1 MGPCPSKMMRRD
13 FSTYTGTKVP
23 DEIKTLAISHEP
35 INIFRLLGFSN
46 ENVSAEE
53 FKTRVQERLKLL
65 TVKKGGDLESDK
77 QALRDWL
84 RDRTKVTDINKPTPD
99 ELQTFLSESGLT
111 LDQIKRAL
119 NGLKSS
125 EAAEFGRVNLPNIPN
140 TPQLSAQCKKV
151 QDWLYTVKDLSAIT
165 TDELTT
171 LGMTKTA
178 VDICMVK
185 IDAKLKYGFVKES
198 EQVKNTGICKKFLEE
213 ALSLVD
219 YRGKERYDM
228 YVKLLKQRMS
238 KETLTPK
245 NALSESEFL
254 STCPEIEKKTISGFG
269 LPADVLGY
277 IIIRENVD
285 PFKFAGV
292 DNTNTKAIIENRIT
306 ALRGRLED
314 IKKKEKQ
321 KTESFKTTCRQGL
334 DEFQSI
340 LDKGL
345 LDNLKNYI
353 RSKSS
358 ETKLY
363 PEKTLTD
370 DEFDSYC
377 LDDAPDAEY
386 LKKLGFPDDIIKKS
400 SILNRDINPFNLFGL
415 NGNTDEQDVLD
426 RINRLRGIL
435 DTPIDKKILKKN
447 AANSKKGCTDLL
459 DEMKDFFDKT
469 QEPDIYEKLKE
480 YIDYKLSKNIK
491 LFPDVNKDED
501 EFKEICFKD
510 DTLTIIKEGISKGAI
525 ATGTALKTGA
535 TVTGRVVSTAFS
547 ATGELLVTLATKTGN
562 MIVTGATLLGSEF
575 YKGAK
580 ATGTSVKNGLKV
592 IGTVVSTKLSSA
604 GELLVTLKTK
614 SGELVDV
621 IKAKLFS
628 KSTQPPGAITTTE
641 ETPEE
646 TPATESSTSEIR
658 SPAQLR
664 AASQARRNTELLPLP
679 QEVDAPLSPPP
690 PMITSAEPLAEAP
703 STATT
708 TEEEAPAPAPG
719 ANDITESSL
728 NKSLIEEKRQQF
740 NDIVNEYN
748 SKSKPMRNTELKS
761 VRDKL
766 RDLKNPFGVISDDR
780 SIYTSAFGDKADT
793 EQAKDKATIEKIE
806 QIISKIDRV
815 MSSSLRGGK
824 RRRTY
829 RKRKALK
836 KKATKLTRKKHNG

>member
-23 DEIKTLAISHEP
+23 DEIKNLAISHEP

-77 QALRDWL
+77 QALSDWL
-84 RDRTKVTDINKPTPD
+84 RDTTKVSDKNKPTSD

-111 LDQIKRAL
+111 FDQVKKAW

-125 EAAEFGRVNLPNIPN
+125 NAAEFGRVNLPNVPT

-165 TDELTT
+165 TDELTR

-178 VDICMVK
+178 VDICIVK
-185 IDAKLKYGFVKES
+185 IDPKLKYGFVKES
-198 EQVKNTGICKKFLEE
+198 EQVKDTGICKKFLEE

-219 YRGKERYDM
+219 YRGKERFDM

-254 STCPEIEKKTISGFG
+254 STCPEIQKKAISSFG

-292 DNTNTKAIIENRIT
+292 DNTKSKTDIESRIT
-306 ALRGRLED
+306 ALRLRLEN

-345 LDNLKNYI
+345 LDNLKKYI
-353 RSKSS
+353 TSKSS

-377 LDDAPDAEY
+377 LDDASDAEY

-415 NGNTDEQDVLD
+415 NGNTDKQVVLD
-426 RINRLRGIL
+426 RINDLRGIL

-459 DEMKDFFDKT
+459 DEMEDFFDKT
-469 QEPDIYEKLKE
+469 QKPDIYEKLKE

-491 LFPDVNKDED
+491 LFPDVNKDDD

-525 ATGTALKTGA
+525 ATGTVLKTGA
-535 TVTGRVVSTAFS
+535 KATGRVVSTAFS
-547 ATGELLVTLATKTGN
+547 AT
-562 MIVTGATLLGSEF
+562 
-575 YKGAK
+575 
-580 ATGTSVKNGLKV
+580 
-592 IGTVVSTKLSSA
+592 

-664 AASQARRNTELLPLP
+664 AVSQARRNTGLLPLP

-690 PMITSAEPLAEAP
+690 PMITSTEPLAEAP

-708 TEEEAPAPAPG
+708 TATTTEEEPPAPAPG

-728 NKSLIEEKRQQF
+728 NRSLIEETRKEF
-740 NDIVNEYN
+740 TKLIKLI
-748 SKSKPMRNTELKS
+748 KSKPIKELSNDELNRYDTDLTKLKDNMKAISSDKSIYEKAFGSDNADSEISNDKKNVTVLEKLVKQIRN
-761 VRDKL
+761 
-766 RDLKNPFGVISDDR
+766 VISN
-780 SIYTSAFGDKADT
+780 KP
-793 EQAKDKATIEKIE
+793 K
-806 QIISKIDRV
+806 
-815 MSSSLRGGK
+815 GGK

-829 RKRKALK
+829 RKRKAQ